1 LRVPTEDNAGRRQ
14 GDMPRRARQQ
24 ARSEIFFQ
32 QFDVTTQRR
41 RKDVHAVSRM
51 SKMQVF
57 GDSDKTFQL
66 FQVHVFKTQ
75 RRQVR

>member
-1 LRVPTEDNAGRRQ
+1 
-14 GDMPRRARQQ
+14 
-24 ARSEIFFQ
+24 
-32 QFDVTTQRR
+32 
-41 RKDVHAVSRM
+41 M